1 MKRTLFTKKVIK
13 NRSLSQKFIFK
24 ENFTFEEL
32 KPDEPEELK
41 PNDSMEKKEPTIE
54 TNDNTVNSEIEQ
66 VDDEKF
72 DFESIISQIRSEYE
86 LKVSE
91 AYQRGFNDAEK
102 ILREKINAEL
112 NEHIL
117 LFDQLVKNLYS
128 EIEMLEKKIESI
140 VLSLAIEIAKKIV
153 KKEIDSN
160 NDFVVNQVKEAIKR
174 VVGIEKIKLRIN
186 PEDEK
191 LIKELK
197 PELLQIADSTREII
211 VEADPSIE
219 RGGCIIESEL
229 GNVDA
234 RISTQ
239 FSQIENS
246 LIETFELQ

>member
-1 MKRTLFTKKVIK
+1 MKRTLFIKKVIK
-13 NRSLSQKFIFK
+13 NRSLSQ
-24 ENFTFEEL
+24 NFTFEEL
-32 KPDEPEELK
+32 KPDEPEEL
-41 PNDSMEKKEPTIE
+41 NLHDSADKSEIITGSD
-54 TNDNTVNSEIEQ
+54 DNPVNSETMQIE
-66 VDDEKF
+66 DEKF
-72 DFESIISQIRSEYE
+72 DLEDVINQIRSEYE
-86 LKVSE
+86 LEISK
-91 AYQRGFNDAEK
+91 AYQRGFTDAEK

-117 LFDQLVKNLYS
+117 LFDQLVKNLYN
-128 EIEMLEKKIESI
+128 EIENFERKIEAI
-140 VLSLAIEIAKKIV
+140 VLSLAVEIAKKIV
-153 KKEIDSN
+153 KREIDI
-160 NDFVVNQVKEAIKR
+160 NDNFVINQVKEAIKR
-174 VVGIEKIKLRIN
+174 VVGVEKIKLRVN

-197 PELLQIADSTREII
+197 PELLQIADSTREIV

-239 FSQIENS
+239 LSQIENS